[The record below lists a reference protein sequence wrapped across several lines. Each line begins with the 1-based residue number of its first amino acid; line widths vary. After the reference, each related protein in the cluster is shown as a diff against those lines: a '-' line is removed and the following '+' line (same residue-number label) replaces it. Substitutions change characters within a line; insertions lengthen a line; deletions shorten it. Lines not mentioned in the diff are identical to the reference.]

1 MLACFVKS
9 YANVTSIADSLMEY
23 RLMFTP
29 RLRPHITSCL
39 ILLWASIL
47 PTTLIAQEPTSPDEA
62 QMTPV
67 EETPDEEGDE
77 TEDSQAQ
84 EDVKESIDALKDE
97 VKRYRSLEEQA
108 EQDAQAVQDAQA
120 TQEAPPVKS
129 EPLTPVQ
136 QVDQKFGVAWAL
148 EQEKLRKE
156 QATKLD
162 QNRTYW
168 LVAED
173 AVDPPQIDWNKPTD
187 CLYRDGIEAELHIQ
201 CDHQAKTCLVAEAQ
215 VFKPRGGDGGELV
228 PTSQRASRVNY
239 CTMTNMESDLEL
251 LRTAGYTLQAAL
263 LEAPYGYKRDWRG
276 RIFQRYFDLR
286 SRTLIGVGYT
296 GFLAD
301 DTFSNSLSLE
311 TRSTY
316 EHYSTHRGRRHR
328 FNFLEGKILLDPL
341 RINAKLFEYTM
352 GRSGREPLLY
362 ITEFF
367 GKPSRH
373 DIYMNVG
380 WGVTL
385 LNFDYRA
392 MERDI
397 EPAPADGM
405 PRASVENQKFLDIL
419 QFKLQWDVMQGAALE
434 DYVGLQLGGGLG
446 SRLRGDEAAYVYP
459 EIGVRGAWLASPRGL
474 VELSTQ
480 GTLRYAVEPTTDTT
494 WIRATAQASAEW
506 VFLSVSDQPI
516 SLYVTPQ
523 ADWLEYQGG
532 GESLRELRV
541 TSGIRFSLFTP
552 APEDPANY
560 QGNEH

>member
-1 MLACFVKS
+1 
-9 YANVTSIADSLMEY
+9 
-23 RLMFTP
+23 MFTP

-39 ILLWASIL
+39 ILLWVSML
-47 PTTLIAQEPTSPDEA
+47 PTTLTAQEPTSPDEP
-62 QMTPV
+62 QMTPAEEAPEG
-67 EETPDEEGDE
+67 EETDAA
-77 TEDSQAQ
+77 EDSPAQ
-84 EDVKESIDALKDE
+84 EEVKEGIDALKDE
-97 VKRYRSLEEQA
+97 VKRYRSLEEEQA
-108 EQDAQAVQDAQA
+108 AQEDQAAQDEQQ
-120 TQEAPPVKS
+120 PPPS
-129 EPLTPVQ
+129 DPLTPAQ

-148 EQEKLRKE
+148 EQEKLRE
-156 QATKLD
+156 AQEAQLD

-173 AVDPPQIDWNKPTD
+173 AVDPPQIDWNKTTD
-187 CLYRDGIEAELHIQ
+187 CLYREGIEAELHIQ
-201 CDHQAKTCLVAEAQ
+201 CDHKAKTCLVAETQ
-215 VFKPRGGDGGELV
+215 VFKPLGGDGGELV

-239 CTMTNMESDLEL
+239 CAMTNMESDLEL
-251 LRTAGYTLQAAL
+251 LRTTGYTLEAAL

-301 DTFSNSLSLE
+301 DTFSNSLTLE
-311 TRSTY
+311 TQSTH
-316 EHYSTHRGRRHR
+316 EHYSTSRGRRHR
-328 FNFLEGKILLDPL
+328 FNFLEGKMLLNPL

-362 ITEFF
+362 VTEFF
-367 GKPSRH
+367 GEPSRH

-385 LNFDYRA
+385 LHFDYRA

-419 QFKLQWDVMQGAALE
+419 QLKLQWDIMQGAALE
-434 DYVGLQLGGGLG
+434 DYVGLQLGGGMG
-446 SRLRGDEAAYVYP
+446 TRLRGDEAAYVYP

-480 GTLRYAVEPTTDTT
+480 GTVRYAVEPTTDTA

-532 GESLRELRV
+532 GEALREFRV

-560 QGNEH
+560 QGQEH